1 MTELRLIFFTYG
13 QFYLRHKGLLLL
25 FVLGFSLGSAL
36 ISAIYGL
43 NLEASQRYNESSALL
58 ANPVT
63 HFIKPQ
69 LGEKQLSHTVWQNL
83 SRLSNL
89 KMEPVLE
96 GRVQLEDKRW
106 LSIRG
111 VDLLKWVQFQGGVD
125 NESEGRKNQ
134 QGRLFETVFLDP
146 KVITRLEPGAPQ
158 KTLTI
163 DGIQYR
169 ISPMA
174 GLGYQALMDIS
185 LADKL
190 LNANGALSF
199 IEVIGMDE
207 ARAQFLALEIA
218 QTARLESASDQSFDT
233 LSGPFFFNLQAL
245 AFLGYI
251 VGAFLSFNAI
261 KLAFAARKKLQRQL
275 YILGCQQRRLTQAVV
290 IELLCLGFISA
301 YFGALLGVSL
311 ANLLV
316 TDVGRVLR
324 SFYQLDRSL
333 IVGLDYSM
341 VLLGFA
347 LNTLVLI
354 CFLGSQKAIT
364 DSYKRMA
371 AIGVF
376 VLSVIGA
383 LVLWQYA
390 DSKFSAL
397 MLCACVLM
405 VFFVITPRVLKRTF
419 SCQWPTQSPLLLWVK
434 ADSQTQINELLSA
447 VLATLMA
454 MGAAIGMQV
463 MVHSFS
469 TALDSHLQ
477 KRLSADLYIRPL
489 VVTEQMERE
498 LKESGLFDKVGVY
511 WQAPAQ
517 INTKTKSL
525 GVKLISFGNSALYH
539 SHITLLNRELI
550 GSQHIAGATDTQLA
564 RCLVNE
570 PGWRINGINIG
581 DTVELSQ
588 GERQIKCQI
597 SGIYYDYGEQSTAIL
612 VTTSTIINAQF
623 AYEAF
628 GFSLTL
634 KPEQDIDE
642 VTKQLKDIYGLES
655 SQVSVNK
662 TFKAF
667 AKQLFENTF
676 KVTHALN
683 LFIML
688 IALFGIW
695 VSFLT
700 LGRQQLQP
708 MAILQTLGVTR
719 KQLFWS
725 KLLQACLILGVTTLL
740 AIPLGILL
748 GWVLLTY
755 VMPIAFGWSMALVL
769 SWPNI
774 LGFCA
779 VVLLLALIASA
790 APLIKLIRRNV
801 ADSVSSL

>member
-13 QFYLRHKGLLLL
+13 QFYMRHKGLLLL
-25 FVLGFSLGSAL
+25 FILGFSLGSSL

-43 NLEASQRYNESSALL
+43 NLEASQRYSQSSTLL

-69 LGEKQLSHTVWQNL
+69 LGEKHIPHALWQVL
-83 SRLSNL
+83 SRQSNL
-89 KMEPVLE
+89 KMEPVIE
-96 GRVQLEDKRW
+96 GRVQLDDGRW
-106 LSIRG
+106 LNIRG
-111 VDLLKWVQFQGGVD
+111 VDLLKWVQFQGGEKAPHD
-125 NESEGRKNQ
+125 QPLTSQ
-134 QGRLFETVFLDP
+134 SQLFDTVFLDP
-146 KVITRLEPGAPQ
+146 KVITRLGAKEAPQ
-158 KTLTI
+158 SLLIKGT
-163 DGIQYR
+163 QYQIR
-169 ISPMA
+169 PMA

-185 LADKL
+185 LADTL
-190 LNANGALSF
+190 LNAEGALSF
-199 IEVIGMDE
+199 IEIIDMDE
-207 ARAQFLALEIA
+207 SHAKLMTSAIA
-218 QTARLESASDQSFDT
+218 QKARLERASDQTFDT

-261 KLAFAARKKLQRQL
+261 KLAFAARKRLQRQL
-275 YILGCQQRRLTQAVV
+275 YVLGCQQRKLTQAVI
-290 IELLCLGFISA
+290 IELLCLGLISA
-301 YFGALLGVSL
+301 YLGALLGVSL

-354 CFLGSQKAIT
+354 CFLGSQKTI
-364 DSYKRMA
+364 SERYKKVA
-371 AIGVF
+371 ALGVF
-376 VLSVIGA
+376 VSSVVGA
-383 LVLWQYA
+383 VVLWQYA
-390 DSKFSAL
+390 DSKFMAL

-405 VFFVITPRVLKRTF
+405 AFFVLTPHLLKRAF
-419 SCQWPTQSPLLLWVK
+419 SSRWPTKSPLLLWIK
-434 ADSQTQINELLSA
+434 ADSQSQINELLSA

-477 KRLSADLYIRPL
+477 KRLSADLYVRPS
-489 VVTEQMERE
+489 VVSDQMGIDLEA
-498 LKESGLFDKVGVY
+498 LGWFDKVGVY

-517 INTKTKSL
+517 INTQTKRVD
-525 GVKLISFGNSALYH
+525 VKLISFGDNANYH
-539 SHITLLNRELI
+539 SHITLLGREPI
-550 GSQHIAGATDTQLA
+550 GSQHIAGATETQLA
-564 RCLVNE
+564 RCVVNE

-581 DTVELSQ
+581 DTVELRQ
-588 GERQIKCQI
+588 GEMQVKCQV
-597 SGIYYDYGEQSTAIL
+597 SGVYYDYGEQSTALL
-612 VTTSTIINAQF
+612 VTTSTIHHAKL

-634 KPEQDIDE
+634 KSGQDIDE
-642 VTKQLKDIYGLES
+642 VTEQLKQTYGLES
-655 SQVSVNK
+655 SQISVNK

-708 MAILQTLGVTR
+708 MAVLQTLGVTR
-719 KQLFWS
+719 AQLFWS
-725 KLLQACLILGVTTLL
+725 KLLQACVILLVTTVL

-748 GWVLLTY
+748 GWVLLAY

-769 SWPNI
+769 NWPDI
-774 LGFCA
+774 LRFCL

-790 APLIKLIRRNV
+790 VPLVKLVRRNV
-801 ADSVSSL
+801 ADSVASL